1 MDRCDICGTRI
12 DTAVEEYTRLTSEL
26 ICQHCMDDAV
36 ALSPTDAAVSHAE
49 PGAMRSERSER
60 ATTKGQDPQ

>member
-36 ALSPTDAAVSHAE
+36 ALSPT
-49 PGAMRSERSER
+49 GAMRSERSER